1 MNEHKTVKTKSSK
14 VQSVD
19 RALALV
25 DIIAESEDGLSLA
38 QISTSIGLPKSTV
51 FGLLSTLRD
60 YNYIQQSP
68 EDGRYQLGI
77 KLFELG
83 TQVARTW
90 DIRDA
95 ARPVLRRLINEFGET
110 VHLGAEDNGEVLY
123 LEKMSPESIV
133 NIVSEVGIRLPMHCS
148 ALGKVLL
155 ANKSK
160 SELKRIIGMRG
171 LPAFTHKTITTQ
183 TKLEKELAQIREQGY
198 AIDDGEIMENLRCV
212 AAPIRDSYG
221 VAKYAISISGQI
233 RDMHGKRLENIIE
246 EVQKG
251 ATEITNSIANARP

>member
-1 MNEHKTVKTKSSK
+1 MSEIKQIKTKSSK

-38 QISTSIGLPKSTV
+38 QISNAIELPKSTV

-60 YNYIQQSP
+60 YNYVTQSP
-68 EDGRYQLGI
+68 DDGRYQLGI

-95 ARPVLRRLINEFGET
+95 ARPVLRRLMNEFGDT

-123 LEKMSPESIV
+123 IEKMSPESIV

-155 ANKSK
+155 ASKSK
-160 SELKRIIGMRG
+160 SELKRILGMRG
-171 LPAFTHKTITTQ
+171 MPAFTHKTITTQ
-183 TKLEKELAQIREQGY
+183 TKLEKELIQIREQGY
-198 AIDDGEIMENLRCV
+198 AMDDGEIMENLRCI
-212 AAPIRDSYG
+212 AAPIKDSYG
-221 VAKYAISISGQI
+221 VIKYAISISGQL
-233 RDMHGKRLENIIE
+233 RDMHGKRLDNIIE
-246 EVQKG
+246 EVKKG
-251 ATEITNSIANARP
+251 AEEISRSIANARP

>member
-1 MNEHKTVKTKSSK
+1 MSETKQIKTKASK

-38 QISTSIGLPKSTV
+38 QISNAIELPKSTV

-60 YNYIQQSP
+60 YNYVTQSP
-68 EDGRYQLGI
+68 DDGRYQLGI

-95 ARPVLRRLINEFGET
+95 ARPVLRRLMNEFGDT

-123 LEKMSPESIV
+123 IEKMSPESIV

-155 ANKSK
+155 ASKSK

-183 TKLEKELAQIREQGY
+183 SKLEKELVQIREQGY
-198 AIDDGEIMENLRCV
+198 AVDDGEIMENLRCI
-212 AAPIRDSYG
+212 AAPIKDSYG
-221 VAKYAISISGQI
+221 VIKYAVSISGQL
-233 RDMHGKRLENIIE
+233 RDMHGKRLEHIID
-246 EVQKG
+246 EVKKG
-251 ATEITNSIANARP
+251 ADEISASIANARP